1 MAVSTLKATQEEEEA
16 ERRQREWGP
25 VVEIS
30 LIQSAKTIPSPR
42 VFADINNRYLFVG

>member
-16 ERRQREWGP
+16 ERRQRECGP

-30 LIQSAKTIPSPR
+30 LIQSANTIPSPR